1 MIKPKR
7 QGPAL
12 KDRRHSK
19 PKNKKRL
26 KGSGAA
32 NDFRQN
38 HEWWGPSPE
47 ESRHIAVNKFKA
59 LADKRVSLKQAIEKY
74 VKDGFNIGIGG
85 FVNTRVP
92 VAIIHEIIRKGAK
105 DLTLSFQSTSICA
118 ELLAGA
124 MLLDPDHL
132 SIKRV
137 ELAWW
142 GYEVIGIAPLLRHLA
157 AKGMIQLDDYTNYGM
172 SARFKAAA
180 MGLEFLPVKDH
191 GGSDME
197 RFNRGTMIKS
207 PFSGKNTYLV
217 PACYPDVGI
226 IHATAADV
234 YGNCR
239 LFGPLCTCAEIAMAA
254 THTIVTAEQI
264 ISNESIRAYPNLTEI
279 PYLVVDALIRQP
291 YGAYPGLCYGHYW
304 FDMTHIRLF
313 RSASDEFQ
321 RSGNADPLK
330 KYYADYIFG
339 CETFDDFLKKI
350 PPETLEKVKRQDGGQ
365 SIIVG

>member
-1 MIKPKR
+1 MKDSRRSTLKKKR
-7 QGPAL
+7 HL
-12 KDRRHSK
+12 KGVRSANDRRSI
-19 PKNKKRL
+19 
-26 KGSGAA
+26 
-32 NDFRQN
+32 

-47 ESRHIAVNKFKA
+47 ESRHIAVEKFKA
-59 LADKRVSLKQAIEKY
+59 LVDKRISLKQAIKKY
-74 VKDGFNIGIGG
+74 IKNGVNIGIGG
-85 FVNTRVP
+85 FVNTRIP
-92 VAIIHEIIRKGAK
+92 VAIIHEIIRKGAR

-124 MLLDPDHL
+124 MLLNPDHL

-157 AKGMIQLDDYTNYGM
+157 AKGMIQFDDYTNYGM

-191 GGSDME
+191 GGSDMA
-197 RFNRGTMIKS
+197 RFNRGKMIKS

-217 PACYPDVGI
+217 PACYPDVAI
-226 IHATAADV
+226 IHATAADI

-239 LFGPLCTCAEIAMAA
+239 IFGPLCTCAEIAMAA
-254 THTIVTAEQI
+254 THAIVTTEQI

-279 PYLVVDALIRQP
+279 PYPVVDALIEQAF
-291 YGAYPGLCYGHYW
+291 GAYPGLCYGHYW
-304 FDMTHIRLF
+304 FDMAHIRLF

-321 RSGNADPLK
+321 RSGNSDPLK

-350 PPETLEKVKRQDGGQ
+350 PPETLAKAKRLDGGQ
-365 SIIVG
+365 PIIVE